1 MAEAPVL
8 QTSYDRPAS
17 LAQPRSPRLRSG
29 GNFERTAWL
38 FMRLSGAALVVLVIG
53 HLTIGLLVSDG
64 VHRIDFNYVA
74 ERWQTPFWGTWD
86 ILMLWLAQLHGANGV
101 RVVIAD
107 YARKDSTRFWLNML
121 LLVATVLILALGTY
135 ALIGMAYHV

>member
-17 LAQPRSPRLRSG
+17 LAQPRSPRLRNG
-29 GNFERTAWL
+29 GNFERNAWL
-38 FMRLSGAALVVLVIG
+38 FMRISGAALVVLVIG
-53 HLTIGLLVSDG
+53 HLTIGLLIGDG

-107 YARKDSTRFWLNML
+107 YARKDSTRFWLTL
-121 LLVATVLILALGTY
+121 LLAFATVLITALGTY
-135 ALIGMAYHV
+135 ALFGMAYHV